1 MERVIGG
8 KFKLGKKIGSGS
20 FGELYLGVL
29 YSRIFVHHFFSLCY
43 VLAHAP
49 VIILFLS
56 YFVFVVDLIQV
67 LTYKAER
74 K

>member
-29 YSRIFVHHFFSLCY
+29 YSRIFVHHFCSLCY

-49 VIILFLS
+49 VILFLS

-67 LTYKAER
+67 LTYKVER